1 MRPGYWLLAAAA
13 AAASAVI
20 ACGGDAAD
28 AGAGRTALPLD
39 ALPEAARCEPCH
51 ATVVRKWLQH
61 GMADAMGPL
70 PEERLRAAAD
80 GAWHD
85 HAASGARYRVEPD
98 ESGGWLIAEERILP
112 LPGLPPPRREME
124 LAARI
129 GAGVQDQGFVAVE
142 QGRWFFAPLEL
153 AHGKEWIPAPFQLA
167 GGGSGMGF
175 RVTPDCLSCHTDA
188 ALPHPFPYHAL
199 GEQPVRG
206 ISCAACHGDGSA
218 HAADGASPILNP
230 SDLPPA
236 RQLDVCAR
244 CHLEG
249 DAHVELLPESAP
261 RFAPGA
267 DLLARRAVLVAQE
280 PGAAAPFV
288 SQVHRLSLS
297 ACFQKSP
304 AMTCTSCHD
313 PHLPPRLQ
321 ERAALVAACGDC
333 HAGLEHPPGGAAAG
347 QDCVSCHMPQIE
359 PFDLPGARIADHWI
373 RRRPEPPPPGSGFR
387 EHEAPDG
394 HWETFRYRA
403 SDPPRWSAG
412 EEALLKAM
420 AFADQG
426 RHAEA
431 APAFDS
437 WSADPAAAPEALA
450 RLPMLHFMRGLTMA
464 ALQRPAEAESAYRK
478 ALSLAPDFAEA
489 RLNLGWLLIERGAH
503 DEALT
508 EAQTLARAHPAADAP
523 ALLAA
528 AAHDAAGRPNES
540 MQELQRSLQA
550 YGAQPAVL
558 QRLGRAAAAGGD
570 IALARRALLAAWSLD
585 PRLPGLAEE
594 VRAIL
599 AQR

>member
-1 MRPGYWLLAAAA
+1 MRVWVLVLAAA
-13 AAASAVI
+13 AAASAAL
-20 ACGGDAAD
+20 ACGRDAAEAD
-28 AGAGRTALPLD
+28 PGRSALALA

-70 PEERLRAAAD
+70 PEDRLRAAAD

-85 HAASGARYRVEPD
+85 HAASGARHRVEPGEGD
-98 ESGGWLIAEERILP
+98 GWIIAEERILP
-112 LPGLPPPRREME
+112 PPGLPPPRREMQ
-124 LAARI
+124 LQARI
-129 GAGVQDQGFVAVE
+129 GAGVQDQSFVAVE

-153 AHGKEWIPAPFQLA
+153 AHGRDWIPSPFQLT
-167 GGGSGMGF
+167 GGGSGLGF
-175 RVTPDCLSCHTDA
+175 RLTPDCLSCHTEA
-188 ALPHPFPYHAL
+188 ELPHPFPFHAL
-199 GEQPVRG
+199 GDLPVRG

-218 HAADGASPILNP
+218 HAADGAASILNP

-236 RQLDVCAR
+236 RQLDLCAR

-267 DLLARRAVLVAQE
+267 DLLARRAVLVARD
-280 PGAAAPFV
+280 PGAEAPFV

-297 ACFQKSP
+297 ACFRQSP
-304 AMTCTSCHD
+304 DMTCTSCHD

-333 HAGLEHPPGGAAAG
+333 HAGLAHPPGGAAAG

-373 RRRPEPPPPGSGFR
+373 RRQPEPRPPAGFR
-387 EHEAPDG
+387 EHESPEG
-394 HWETFRYRA
+394 NWETFRYRA
-403 SDPPRWSAG
+403 GDPPRWSAG
-412 EEALLKAM
+412 EQELLRAM
-420 AFADQG
+420 ALADQG

-431 APAFDS
+431 APAFES
-437 WSADPAAAPEALA
+437 WSTESASATGPLA

-464 ALQRPAEAESAYRK
+464 ALQRPADAEPAYRM

-503 DEALT
+503 AEALT

-528 AAHDAAGRPNES
+528 AAHDAAGRPNEA

-558 QRLGRAAAAGGD
+558 QRLGRAAAAAND
-570 IALARRALLAAWSLD
+570 FALARRALLAAWSLD

-599 AQR
+599 ARR